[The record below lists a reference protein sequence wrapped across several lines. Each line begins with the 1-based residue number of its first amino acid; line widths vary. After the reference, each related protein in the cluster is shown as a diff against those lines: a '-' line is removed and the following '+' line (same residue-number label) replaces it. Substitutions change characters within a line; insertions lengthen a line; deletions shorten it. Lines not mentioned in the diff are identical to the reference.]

1 MKKDDA
7 QATTGATSPLSI
19 LPEPFGIAA
28 RYVTDPSPLAGLD
41 ASVLAGLGFTG
52 PDDTALASQ
61 AELDSPLTAL
71 ALSRALGPEGAD
83 LGSPIR
89 ELSALA
95 APHLV
100 TTAMDDRIAALER
113 AVSSLQSI
121 VNRRGRSI
129 EAARDGE
136 EDDRGSSS

>member
-7 QATTGATSPLSI
+7 QATSGAASPLSI

-28 RYVTDPSPLAGLD
+28 RYVTEPSPLAGLD

-52 PDDTALASQ
+52 PDGTALASQ

-71 ALSRALGPEGAD
+71 ALSRVLGPEGAD
-83 LGSPIR
+83 LGSTIR
-89 ELSALA
+89 ELSAFA

-100 TTAMDDRIAALER
+100 TTAMDDRIATLER
-113 AVSSLQSI
+113 TVSSLQRT
-121 VNRRGRSI
+121 VNRQ
-129 EAARDGE
+129 ARTITELRKTTG
-136 EDDRGSSS
+136 GSSS